1 MKLLLDTC
9 TFLWLIAGEHKLSP
23 GARELLED
31 GHNTLFLH
39 QASIWEIQLK
49 HQKGQ
54 LSLSESPRTL
64 IPEALR
70 LHRIDCARLDNEAI
84 WHLAKLPDHHKD
96 PFDRLLIA
104 AALCEGWK
112 LVTPDPKFA
121 NYPVPV
127 IW

>member
-9 TFLWLIAGEHKLSP
+9 TFLWLIAAEHKLSP
-23 GARELLED
+23 VARELLEA
-31 GHNTLFLH
+31 GENTLFLH

-54 LSLSESPRTL
+54 LSLSESPQTL

-70 LHRIDCARLDNEAI
+70 LHQIDCAHLSNEAI
-84 WHLAKLPDHHKD
+84 WHLEKLPEHHKD

-104 AALCEGWK
+104 TALCEGWK
-112 LVTPDPKFA
+112 LVTPDPEIA
-121 NYPVPV
+121 RYPVPV